1 MLVDYNSLLLA
12 IGLAGSCLSVAMFGI
27 WLTSRREGFLLS
39 WAVGVF
45 LTVCNVFAYGE
56 YVRSSNPSSAI
67 VAITLLVLGMA
78 VIYGAAVQFRRSRFP
93 LSRVAR
99 LSALSLVVSL
109 GPFLAGYDG
118 LGFIVEN
125 LAVAFFM
132 FAAAR
137 EYWRCRDEAPVQI
150 VGLTGLYAAA
160 GASFVLC
167 AVALVANGDF
177 VLGHAPSGWAENVSL
192 IVCIAGVTGIG
203 ALSLALNQSRLARSH
218 LRDAMTDPLTGL
230 LNRRALFD
238 LHGTGP
244 LETTT
249 AVIIF
254 DLDEF
259 KIIND
264 KYGHAVGDETLERF
278 ATVVRENVRSSD
290 AAARIGGEEFALVL
304 PNATPELANAV
315 AERIRAIFAARP
327 MATDRGP
334 LLCTVSAGIALVEAG
349 TQDLDTAL
357 SLADRALYRAKSDG
371 RNRVVQP
378 EFRLAG

>member
-1 MLVDYNSLLLA
+1 LLDYNSLLVA

-27 WLTSRREGFLLS
+27 WLTARTEGFLLT
-39 WAVGVF
+39 WALGVF
-45 LTVCNVFAYGE
+45 LTVCNVFAYGA
-56 YVRSSNPSSAI
+56 YVSSANPYAAI
-67 VAITLLVLGMA
+67 VAIVFLLTGMA
-78 VIYGAAVQFRRSRFP
+78 VIWGAAVHFRDRVFPTRS
-93 LSRVAR
+93 VAA
-99 LSALSLVVSL
+99 LAGASLVLSLV
-109 GPFLAGYDG
+109 PFALGYDG
-118 LGFIVEN
+118 LAFVVEN

-160 GASFVLC
+160 GISFVLC
-167 AVALVANGDF
+167 AGALIANGEF
-177 VLGHAPSGWAENVSL
+177 VLGRAPSGWAENVSL

-244 LETTT
+244 LGTAT
-249 AVIIF
+249 AVVIF
-254 DLDEF
+254 DLDQF
-259 KIIND
+259 KIVND
-264 KYGHAVGDETLERF
+264 KYGHAIGDETLGRF
-278 ATVVRENVRSSD
+278 ATVMRENVRSTDS
-290 AAARIGGEEFALVL
+290 AARMGGEEFALVL
-304 PNATPELANAV
+304 PDATPELATAV

-327 MATDRGP
+327 IATDRGP
-334 LLCTVSAGIALVEAG
+334 LLCTVSAGIAFIPAG
-349 TQDLDTAL
+349 TDDLDTAL
-357 SLADRALYRAKSDG
+357 SLADKALYRAKRDG
-371 RNRVVQP
+371 RNRVAVP